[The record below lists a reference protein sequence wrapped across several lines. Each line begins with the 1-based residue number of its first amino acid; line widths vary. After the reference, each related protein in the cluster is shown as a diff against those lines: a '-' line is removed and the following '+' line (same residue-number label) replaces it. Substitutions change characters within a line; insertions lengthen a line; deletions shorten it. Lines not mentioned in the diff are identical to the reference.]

1 MRIGAPALIEMA
13 ENLFSVLHFQDLI
26 SFSEEIGKNAESSPR
41 ADPRRWSVVDLIR
54 VVQNLYFRLANML
67 IRV

>member
-1 MRIGAPALIEMA
+1 MNENWRSCLIEVA

-41 ADPRRWSVVDLIR
+41 ADPRRWECR
-54 VVQNLYFRLANML
+54 
-67 IRV
+67 